1 MRSLLY
7 LIAVLLVIGWL
18 IGFVGYSLGGLI
30 HVLIVIAIIV
40 ILLDLIRGR
49 RPVI

>member
-7 LIAVLLVIGWL
+7 IVAVILVIGWL

-30 HVLIVIAIIV
+30 HVLIVIAVIA

-49 RPVI
+49 RPA

>member
-7 LIAVLLVIGWL
+7 IVAVLLVIGWL

-30 HVLIVIAIIV
+30 HVLIVIAVIA

-49 RPVI
+49 RPV